1 MSVYTNNLLMSSKSK
16 KVLAHDVVT
25 IRAARGGEDIPMIV
39 SIPKPIANILKLKLK
54 DRMQI
59 YTDGEKIY
67 LDKIKE
73 PELS

>member
-1 MSVYTNNLLMSSKSK
+1 
-16 KVLAHDVVT
+16 VVT

>member
-1 MSVYTNNLLMSSKSK
+1 MSVDTNNLLMSSKSK

-73 PELS
+73 PELP

>member
-1 MSVYTNNLLMSSKSK
+1 MSVDTNNLLMSSKSK

-73 PELS
+73 PEL